1 MTTPGYRYFVVRYVL
16 AVGAVEFFAF
26 KVLDPFYL
34 QFLTTERGIGLTP
47 GQFATFVALGG
58 WVTMALDYL
67 TGAVADKAG
76 RRATWAAALFVYA
89 AAMIWLS
96 RATSFRQALV
106 VPVLQG
112 ISWALSSGSREA
124 WLYDHAGQEGTRR
137 AMAALYLYSVPL
149 TLAGAALATRLGQ
162 CAPLRVPIALT
173 GAIMLGVGLFVLTFP
188 ENYGSR
194 VRRWREVLSSGL
206 RQFRSSRVLQ
216 LLALQSFFM
225 TLPVWI
231 NSAWWLTFLV
241 QEWHLEPSRVA
252 LSFGV
257 TATAAA
263 AAGLILRRAG
273 HLIRY
278 RALLLYPTAT
288 AAAAYLL
295 MALATVPAVFVGLV
309 VVAVAS
315 SYFRATGITLL
326 RNEHIGEERAT
337 ALSFLSTLE
346 GAFWVVGPL
355 LWGAVI
361 GRVGMRVSF
370 GVAGLCSVAA
380 MGLLLLALRAHG
392 AVSGLRARG

>member
-1 MTTPGYRYFVVRYVL
+1 MRTAGYRYFVVRYVL

-26 KVLDPFYL
+26 KMLDPFYL

-67 TGAVADKAG
+67 TGAVADRAG

-89 AAMIWLS
+89 GAMFWLS
-96 RATSFRQALV
+96 RAMTFRQALT
-106 VPVLQG
+106 VPILQG

-124 WLYDHAGQEGTRR
+124 WLYDHAGQDGTRR

-149 TLAGAALATRLGQ
+149 TLAGAGMATWLGTR
-162 CAPLRVPIALT
+162 ANIRAPIALT
-173 GAIMLGVGLFVLTFP
+173 GAIILGVGLLVLTFP

-194 VRRWREVLSSGL
+194 ARRWREVLASGL
-206 RQFRSSRVLQ
+206 GQFRSSRVLQ

-225 TLPVWI
+225 TLPIWI
-231 NSAWWLTFLV
+231 NSAWWLTFV
-241 QEWHLEPSRVA
+241 VEEWHVNPARVA
-252 LSFGV
+252 LSFGI

-263 AAGLILRRAG
+263 GAGLILSRMKVT
-273 HLIRY
+273 RY
-278 RALLLYPTAT
+278 RALLVYPTAA

-295 MALATVPAVFVGLV
+295 MALATVPAVFVCLV

-315 SYFRATGITLL
+315 SYFRSTGIALL
-326 RNEHIGEERAT
+326 RNEHIREERAT

-355 LWGAVI
+355 LWGVLI
-361 GRVGMRVSF
+361 GRAGMRVSF
-370 GVAGLCSVAA
+370 VVASICCVAS
-380 MGLLLLALRAHG
+380 MGLLLLAMRAHASMG
-392 AVSGLRARG
+392 RLDE